1 MEMTLNAAH
10 DVEVGD
16 SSFERGNYKG
26 AALRYQDAL
35 KEKPDDPAIHVRLGR
50 TFEKLVE
57 LPKAIEHYRAAETL
71 PGPAKWSQEA
81 YDSLARLSP
90 QAPASK

>member
-1 MEMTLNAAH
+1 MEMALNAAH

-26 AALRYQDAL
+26 AVLRYQDAL
-35 KEKPDDPAIHVRLGR
+35 KDKPGDPAIHVRLGR
-50 TFEKLVE
+50 TFEKLKD
-57 LPKAIEHYRAAETL
+57 LPKALEHYTVAETL
-71 PGPAKWSQEA
+71 PGPARWRQEA
-81 YDSLARLSP
+81 HDSLARLSP